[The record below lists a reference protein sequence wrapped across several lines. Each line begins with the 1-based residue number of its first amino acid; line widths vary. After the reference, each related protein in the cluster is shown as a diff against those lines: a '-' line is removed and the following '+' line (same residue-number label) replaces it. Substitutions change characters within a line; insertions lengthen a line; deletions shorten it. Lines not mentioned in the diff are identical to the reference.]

1 MKRSSNPSGQ
11 IAARRA
17 LSRRNLNGGARS
29 APAARRSPRRSA
41 RQAAVERN
49 TTESRVKIVLA
60 LDGTGD
66 RRIRTT
72 IPFLDHMLDLLAK
85 HGFFDLTINAKGDT
99 HIDDHHTVE
108 DIGIVLGE
116 ALQQAL
122 GKKEGIRRFGTA
134 WVPLDE
140 TLAQVT
146 VDLSGRPYLVYNV
159 KLPHR
164 RIKGLDLYLF
174 EDFFQAFSTHAG
186 MNLHINVPYGRNPHH
201 IMESIFKALAKALDQ
216 AVSVDPRVT
225 GVLSTKGSL

>member
-1 MKRSSNPSGQ
+1 MKR
-11 IAARRA
+11 ARRA
-17 LSRRNLNGGARS
+17 TI
-29 APAARRSPRRSA
+29 
-41 RQAAVERN
+41 ERN
-49 TTESRVKIVLA
+49 TTESRIRIGLS
-60 LDGTGD
+60 LDGTGK
-66 RRIRTT
+66 RRISTS

-85 HGFFDLTINAKGDT
+85 HGFFDLTIKATGDT

-108 DIGIVLGE
+108 DIGIVLGA
-116 ALQQAL
+116 ALKKAL

-174 EDFFQAFSTHAG
+174 EDFFQALTTHAA
-186 MNLHINVPYGRNPHH
+186 MNLHINVAYGRNPHH

-216 AVSVDPRVT
+216 AVAVDVRVK
-225 GVLSTKGSL
+225 GVLSTKGRL

>member
-1 MKRSSNPSGQ
+1 MKTLKKSVNRVT
-11 IAARRA
+11 
-17 LSRRNLNGGARS
+17 
-29 APAARRSPRRSA
+29 PRRSA
-41 RQAAVERN
+41 PLANARRNRMAVIERN
-49 TTESRVKIVLA
+49 TTESQIRIALT
-60 LDGTGD
+60 LDGTGT
-66 RRIRTT
+66 RRISTT

-85 HGFFDLTINAKGDT
+85 HGFFDLRIDAVGDT

-108 DIGIVLGE
+108 DVGIVLVE
-116 ALQQAL
+116 ALKQAL
-122 GKKEGIRRFGTA
+122 GKKEGVRRFGTA

-164 RIKGLDLYLF
+164 RIKGFDLYLF
-174 EDFFQAFSTHAG
+174 EDFFQALSTHAG

-201 IMESIFKALAKALDQ
+201 IMESIFKAMAKALDQ
-216 AVSVDPRVT
+216 AVSLDPRVS